1 MPPVYAGPSSNN
13 RDTSGPRQKL
23 VLAFIAN
30 WLAAFCQSLQRVLHH
45 HSIFIFNTGP
55 LKLTVAAGAGNNLCH
70 RKPS

>member
-1 MPPVYAGPSSNN
+1 
-13 RDTSGPRQKL
+13 
-23 VLAFIAN
+23 
-30 WLAAFCQSLQRVLHH
+30 VLHH